1 MVTTQAPYVPLDV
14 SSNDSLDLMPSGS
27 LPSSDDNGGE
37 DLTKKINNLHKRINE
52 LEVVNDSLRQRLVGL
67 LWSINYVTI

>member
-27 LPSSDDNGGE
+27 LLSSDDNGGE
-37 DLTKKINNLHKRINE
+37 DVTKKINNLYKRINE
-52 LEVVNDSLRQRLVGL
+52 LEVVNDSLRQRLVGCFK
-67 LWSINYVTI
+67 SS